1 MYATISRLRFER
13 FNYQWTAIHETGKF
27 EKIPRA
33 LNLKMRNFST
43 ALFKLILVASFL
55 PCIAGCL
62 PPLAI
67 QSIGTATSGAPVAFN
82 HLGGGKGESYWIA
95 RYDDVTRATMETA
108 KALSLKVKEK
118 KIEKSHATLRF
129 SDDTDKTIDVF
140 IERRTDTMTSI
151 VFDVGWFGSVA
162 FGRLFA
168 NQIIFE
174 LFESG
179 AFLEDWTP
187 AMHN

>member
-1 MYATISRLRFER
+1 MQQINSK
-13 FNYQWTAIHETGKF
+13 KF
-27 EKIPRA
+27 PELSINK
-33 LNLKMRNFST
+33 KMKNFGT
-43 ALFKLILVASFL
+43 ALFKVILVAGFL
-55 PCIAGCL
+55 PCMAACIPAV
-62 PPLAI
+62 AI
-67 QSIGTATSGAPVAFN
+67 QSIGAAGSGAPVAFN

-108 KALSLKVKEK
+108 QDLSLKVEEK
-118 KIEKSHATLRF
+118 NIEKSHATLRF

-140 IERRTDTMTSI
+140 IERRTDTLTSV

>member
-1 MYATISRLRFER
+1 MRQI
-13 FNYQWTAIHETGKF
+13 NWKKF
-27 EKIPRA
+27 PEFSIK
-33 LNLKMRNFST
+33 KMRNFST
-43 ALFKLILVASFL
+43 VLFKLILFASFL
-55 PCIAGCL
+55 PCMTGCL

-67 QSIGTATSGAPVAFN
+67 QSIGAAGSGAPVAFN

-108 KALSLKVKEK
+108 KTLSLKVKEK
-118 KIEKSHATLRF
+118 KIEKSHSTLRF
-129 SDDTDKTIDVF
+129 SDDTARTIDVF